1 MQKPNQNQYYNA
13 NGFQQHQMPQMHGK
27 EYFQPMIPVGM
38 IAPQQQQQNKSMTS
52 RIGDQQQYNGMINRP
67 HSAFTNHSNAEISL
81 QNDIWGPGANNQSN
95 VN

>member
-1 MQKPNQNQYYNA
+1 
-13 NGFQQHQMPQMHGK
+13 
-27 EYFQPMIPVGM
+27 
-38 IAPQQQQQNKSMTS
+38 
-52 RIGDQQQYNGMINRP
+52 MINRP